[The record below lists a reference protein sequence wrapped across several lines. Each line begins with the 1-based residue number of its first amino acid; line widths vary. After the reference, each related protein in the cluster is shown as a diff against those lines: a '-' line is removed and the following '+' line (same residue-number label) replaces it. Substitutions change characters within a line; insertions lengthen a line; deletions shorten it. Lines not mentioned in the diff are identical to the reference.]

1 MDGRLRR
8 KLGFASMILI
18 TDGTIFGRKLSGNHF
33 YFESKRIVG
42 VGCWWRMKAEDEKSE
57 DRD

>member
-1 MDGRLRR
+1 
-8 KLGFASMILI
+8 MIHSIVCYI
-18 TDGTIFGRKLSGNHF
+18 TTLKYPEINSI
-33 YFESKRIVG
+33 FESERIVG